1 MTIEFSVE
9 GNKLIMFYT
18 PEAFNS
24 GILEKYWKD
33 KKITIKRCF
42 FVTEENEFK
51 IQDDSWYNSEE
62 TIAFVVGEKLNS
74 YVRLDKNIFG
84 TDNTFFFHEN
94 FKFHSKLF
102 IAHRDISILSKIDR
116 LVREDVFCGGN
127 EERAIPEI
135 IYYELLK
142 KFPTSHE
149 LTLYSH
155 KRISQVL
162 TNHFDGL
169 GSFSEKYEK
178 YLNDKLDLPV
188 SHVFHYEKELKLS
201 ILKTIYSTMTQMIK
215 SEEGFSEKQWQ
226 EVVKEALLLIY
237 PKYILAERELIV
249 GNDGRNKKKPDF
261 LLVDAGG
268 FVDILEIKKPNDQR
282 LITKTVYRNNFVAD
296 RDLAGAI
303 VQVEKYIH
311 CLLYSGKQGEEK
323 LQKFLNGKIPESVTI
338 RIVNPQGMLLMG
350 RSEGLNKEQLYDLEI
365 IKRQHKN
372 IVDILTYDDLIERL
386 KNMILQL
393 ACAR

>member
-9 GNKLIMFYT
+9 GNKLVMFYT
-18 PEAFNS
+18 PEAFSS
-24 GILEKYWKD
+24 GILEKYRQEKE
-33 KKITIKRCF
+33 IIIKRCF
-42 FVTEENEFK
+42 NVTLENEFEIK
-51 IQDDSWYNSEE
+51 DDSWYDPEE
-62 TIAFVVGEKLNS
+62 TIAFVIGEKLNN
-74 YVRLDKNIFG
+74 YFKLDKSIFG
-84 TDNTFFFHEN
+84 TDNTFYFHET

-102 IAHRDISILSKIDR
+102 IAHRDISILHKIDR
-116 LVREDVFCGGN
+116 LIKEDVFWGGK
-127 EERAIPEI
+127 EEKAIPELV
-135 IYYELLK
+135 YNELLQ

-162 TNHFDGL
+162 RNFFDGL
-169 GSFSEKYEK
+169 GSFSEKYEN
-178 YLNDKLDLPV
+178 YLNNKLDLPM
-188 SHVFHYEKELKLS
+188 SQVFCKEKELKLS
-201 ILKTIYSTMTQMIK
+201 ILKTIYTTITQMIK

-237 PKYILAERELIV
+237 PKYITAERELIV
-249 GNDGRNKKKPDF
+249 GNDGRNNKRPDF

-268 FVDILEIKKPNDQR
+268 FVDVLEIKKPNDQK
-282 LITKTVYRNNFVAD
+282 LITKTEYRNNFVAD

-303 VQVEKYIH
+303 VQVEKYVH
-311 CLLYSGKQGEEK
+311 CLLYSGKHGEEK
-323 LQKFLNGKIPESVTI
+323 LQKLLKGKIPESVTI

-350 RSEGLNKEQLYDLEI
+350 RSEGLNSEQLYDLQI

-393 ACAR
+393 ECAQ